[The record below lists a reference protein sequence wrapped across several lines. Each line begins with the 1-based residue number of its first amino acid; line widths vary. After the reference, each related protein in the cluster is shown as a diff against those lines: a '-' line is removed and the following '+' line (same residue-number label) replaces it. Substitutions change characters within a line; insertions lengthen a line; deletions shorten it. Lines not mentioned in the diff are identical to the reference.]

1 MKRDTLVKSIVAVI
15 ALVMAMIAG
24 CSPAAP
30 SGPDLPADSFDLSE
44 ANNQTL
50 AQVGDRFLALAGDG
64 SVATAASA
72 LLAELQAG
80 FAGVSSATL
89 GTDGSTLFLTLRDGS
104 VALLNTNRTVF
115 GPWDSSLLAAKH
127 APAAVD
133 APTAYKAI
141 HRAAARMLPGSSEC
155 PNQDTPVTRNVLIIN
170 TAAVS
175 SPSTD
180 GYVQQIQDALISYG
194 WQPTEI
200 DVRTRAGTGDRTF
213 APTSLTEVEGY
224 GMVFIIAQGC
234 LADPGSGVPHGYI
247 QCCRPGSH
255 TDVLSM
261 EMAAELLGERDTGRL
276 IRGETPA
283 EGGGFVKDIY
293 VRDDCLI
300 ERMKVTS
307 GAMVC
312 FIAPH
317 SWSVASGLAERG
329 AGATLG
335 WDGAFEGADGQR
347 TVLGMLSRMTAANTW
362 TTDEQAYANLM
373 LSGLGLSHD
382 PAGHATQARIAGTA
396 GDFYLPAWGAFT
408 VDTAEI
414 PDDAVNVEVDVT
426 YAACPDFALN
436 FTMIVSDTVDTLRMP
451 AGEATVAVKAFNAAG
466 EIVGTGLQKVLLNG
480 GRNDITLITC
490 KATVRLYTR
499 DYPESGVNALARL
512 RVEFVYPY
520 TLRDAPPPAELN
532 LSDIAAWSTEIWAGK
547 LSVRSTGLN
556 AAGLLIGEEIQ
567 EVEIACGN
575 QTIDVC
581 FGWARFEA
589 TRYPPGTA
597 SIRVVSDHANAPGPF
612 TFAPGGSA
620 EAYGFRVDGVVHF
633 TAEAL
638 DASGSAIASVS
649 ETVTIAAGE
658 NVVALDL
665 LNYGITVAAD
675 PTEIA
680 ADGRE
685 QSRITATLRY
695 WQTGDTTAPTGSPV
709 VGKSVLF
716 GTTLGSFSGT
726 NPATTDVNGQV
737 TIQLSG
743 TTSGSA
749 TVVASVAA
757 DVKEGKCL
765 VQIGD
770 PNGGQTLFVIYHGQG
785 QQTPGANASVGA
797 RVKDATDRG
806 VPNALV
812 RFRLLSGTV
821 QLVEPLDVLT
831 NEDGAAGVGVRSDGP
846 AIGLVEVSVADTT
859 LVKHCVAYLQF
870 TCTLSRTSASLEID
884 NGELV
889 LDVSGTANMA
899 SLGLPYRWEWHTYPR
914 QGRLIRGGT
923 RGVDAAAVLD
933 VIPDTP
939 MAKLSRGVEPDTS
952 LGVTT
957 GPACEVDGDWQQ
969 LGWVPSPTEC
979 LVEFYQNVV
988 ATLPVTFESRW
999 KPIEGSS
1006 QCQAKVV
1013 ARFAGS
1019 GPSGNIRYIVSNPN
1033 DHGQVGGDWYD
1044 GANRVASNSTSAV
1057 SIIIVQDTYLGPE
1070 PPDAWIAQKL
1080 ESYEEKYSGMSIRV
1094 SASPRDVHSSS
1105 FPYRSFDPWQGW

>member
-1 MKRDTLVKSIVAVI
+1 MERDTLVKSIVGVVAVI
-15 ALVMAMIAG
+15 MALIAG

-30 SGPDLPADSFDLSE
+30 SGPDLPAGSFDLSE

-115 GPWDSSLLAAKH
+115 GPFDSSLLAAGH
-127 APAAVD
+127 APVAGDVPIAF
-133 APTAYKAI
+133 KAI
-141 HRAAARMLPGSSEC
+141 HGAAARMLPGSSEC
-155 PNQDTPVTRNVLIIN
+155 PNQDTPITRNVLIIN

-180 GYVQQIQDALISYG
+180 GYVQQIQDALIAHG

-234 LADPGSGVPHGYI
+234 VADPGGGVPHGYI

-300 ERMKVTS
+300 ERMRVTS
-307 GAMVC
+307 GAMVY

-317 SWSVASGLAERG
+317 SWSVASGLAAQG

-480 GRNDITLITC
+480 GRNDITLMTC
-490 KATVRLYTR
+490 KATVQLYPR
-499 DYPESGVNALARL
+499 EYPESGVNAMARL

-520 TLRDAPPPAELN
+520 TLRDAPPPVELN

-547 LSVRSTGLN
+547 LSVRSTALN
-556 AAGLLIGEEIQ
+556 AAGQAVGEQ
-567 EVEIACGN
+567 VREVEIACGN
-575 QTIDVC
+575 RTIDVC

-597 SIRVVSDHANAPGPF
+597 SIQVVSDYASAPGPF

-633 TAEAL
+633 TAEAR

-649 ETVTIAAGE
+649 ETVTIACGE
-658 NVVALDL
+658 NVVSFDL
-665 LNYGITVAAD
+665 LNYGITVSAD

-695 WQTGDTTAPTGSPV
+695 WQTGDTTAPSGPPV

-716 GTTLGSFSGT
+716 GTTLGSLSGT

-757 DVKEGKCL
+757 DSKEGKCL

-770 PNGGQTLFVIYHGQG
+770 PNAGQTLFVVYHGQG

-797 RVKDATDRG
+797 RVKDAGGRG
-806 VPNALV
+806 VSNALV

-821 QLVEPLDVLT
+821 QLVEPLEVLT

-846 AIGLVEVSVADTT
+846 AVGLVEVSVAGTA
-859 LVKHCVAYLQF
+859 LVKQCVAYLQF
-870 TCTLSRTSASLEID
+870 TCTLSRTNASLEID
-884 NGELV
+884 NGELF
-889 LDVSGTANMA
+889 LDVSGTANLA
-899 SLGLPYRWEWHTYPR
+899 SLGIPYQWWWHKYPR
-914 QGRLIRGGT
+914 GGRLIRGGT
-923 RGVDAAAVLD
+923 DAVGASATLEA
-933 VIPDTP
+933 IPDATG
-939 MAKLSRGVEPDTS
+939 AKLWRGAEPNTS
-952 LGVTT
+952 MGITT
-957 GPACEVDGDWQQ
+957 EPACQVDGDWQA
-969 LGWVPSPTEC
+969 LSWVPSPTQC

-988 ATLPVTFESRW
+988 ATIPVSIESRW
-999 KPIEGSS
+999 KPVENSDYY
-1006 QCQAKVV
+1006 QAKVV

-1019 GPSGNIRYIVSNPN
+1019 GPAGNIRFIVSNPN

-1044 GANRVASNSTSAV
+1044 GSNRLASNSDSQI
-1057 SIIIVQDTYLGPE
+1057 SIIITQESYFETQA
-1070 PPDAWIAQKL
+1070 PDAWIAQKVQ
-1080 ESYEEKYSGMSIRV
+1080 SYQDKYGGLSISV
-1094 SASPRDVHSSS
+1094 SAYPRTLNSGNVSS
-1105 FPYRSFDPWQGW
+1105 DPWKGW